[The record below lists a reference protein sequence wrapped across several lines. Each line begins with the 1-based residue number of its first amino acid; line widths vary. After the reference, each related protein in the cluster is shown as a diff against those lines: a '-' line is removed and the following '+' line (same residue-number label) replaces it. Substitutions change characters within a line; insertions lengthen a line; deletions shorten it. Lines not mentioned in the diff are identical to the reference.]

1 MQNVLARW
9 QVRLQL
15 AGAGLQPHLY
25 HPQIQQLAQ
34 LLTRMEDEQDPVAL
48 ISLLLRVRGRG

>member
-1 MQNVLARW
+1 
-9 QVRLQL
+9 VRLQL

-48 ISLLLRVRGRG
+48 ISLLLTVGDW